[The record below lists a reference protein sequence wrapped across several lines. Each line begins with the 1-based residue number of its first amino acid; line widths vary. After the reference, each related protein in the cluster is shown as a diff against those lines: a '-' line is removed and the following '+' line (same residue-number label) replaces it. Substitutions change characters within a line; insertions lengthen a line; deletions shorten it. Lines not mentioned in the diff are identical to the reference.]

1 MKSNS
6 ITRLSLE
13 GVSKTFGTNTVLEDV
28 GFVLEGGQITGL
40 VGENGAGKSTL
51 IRTLSGAI
59 EPTAG
64 EITIDGA
71 PLPRS
76 AKAVIDAGIS
86 VIYQELTDIPD
97 MSLLE
102 NVLLGNLESRAGV
115 KSRAANR
122 RRAQAGLE
130 RVGLG
135 GIDLGTP
142 IRDLTIAQRQ
152 LAEIARCLVRD
163 ARVLILDEPTSSL
176 PEADVETL
184 LNVVTALRAEGI
196 AILYVTH
203 HLDELF
209 RISDR
214 LVVLRDGRKVAEG
227 ETSDFD
233 EKSLVRAMLA
243 KDLEQAYPYRARAVG
258 SIVLQVDDLVAAG
271 SNGNSIVARAGEVVG
286 LVGLAGAGRTEL
298 MRAISGANNVSS
310 GSISINDE
318 AVRTGSLARASRA
331 GILYAPEDRKRDGLV
346 LDGSIESNLVYGDY
360 RGVSRWGFLDFRALA
375 RNARDVAKRYQ
386 VRMSSTAQAVGEL
399 SGGNQQKVVVARI
412 SERDP
417 SVALFDDPTRGV
429 DVGAKAGIYERIF
442 DLAERGTAVLVCSS
456 DTDEVLAVAD
466 RIYVLVSGSIV
477 AEISRDDFEREHILH
492 LSAGGNAMSGN
503 AMNGTLPL

>member
-1 MKSNS
+1 MKS
-6 ITRLSLE
+6 TDTVRLSLE
-13 GVSKTFGTNTVLEDV
+13 GVSKTFGTNTVLNGV
-28 GFVLEGGQITGL
+28 GFAFEGGTITGL

-51 IRTLSGAI
+51 IRTLAGAI

-64 EITIDGA
+64 EITIDGR

-76 AKAVIDAGIS
+76 AKAVIDAGVS

-102 NVLLGNLESRAGV
+102 NVLLGNLTARGGV
-115 KSRAANR
+115 KRQAENR
-122 RRAQAGLE
+122 RRARAGLE

-135 GIDLGTP
+135 QIDLGTA
-142 IRDLTIAQRQ
+142 IRELTMAQRQ
-152 LAEIARCLVRD
+152 LAEIARCLIRN

-184 LNVVTALRAEGI
+184 LHVVTDLRAQGI

-214 LVVLRDGRKVAEG
+214 LVVLRDGHKVAEG
-227 ETSDFD
+227 PTSDFD

-243 KDLEQAYPYRARAVG
+243 KDLEQAYPYRDRRLG
-258 SIVLQVDDLVAAG
+258 KTVLRVENLTAAG
-271 SNGNSIVARAGEVVG
+271 SKGNSVTARAGEVVG

-298 MRAISGANNVSS
+298 LRAIAGAHSVSS
-310 GSISINDE
+310 GSVSVDDK
-318 AVRTGSLARASRA
+318 AVPTGSLGKALQA
-331 GILYAPEDRKRDGLV
+331 GIMYAPEDRKRDGLV

-360 RGVSRWGFLDFRALA
+360 HGVSRWGLLNFRALA
-375 RNARDVAKRYQ
+375 RKARDVAQRYQ
-386 VRMSSTAQAVGEL
+386 VRMYSPSQAVGDL
-399 SGGNQQKVVVARI
+399 SGGNQQKIVVARL
-412 SERDP
+412 SEREP
-417 SVALFDDPTRGV
+417 RVALFDDPTRGV
-429 DVGAKAGIYERIF
+429 DVGAKAGIYDRIF

-466 RIYVLVSGSIV
+466 RVYVLVSGSVV
-477 AEISRDDFEREHILH
+477 AEITRDQFEREQILH
-492 LSAGGNAMSGN
+492 LSAGGNAT
-503 AMNGTLPL
+503 NGTFTS